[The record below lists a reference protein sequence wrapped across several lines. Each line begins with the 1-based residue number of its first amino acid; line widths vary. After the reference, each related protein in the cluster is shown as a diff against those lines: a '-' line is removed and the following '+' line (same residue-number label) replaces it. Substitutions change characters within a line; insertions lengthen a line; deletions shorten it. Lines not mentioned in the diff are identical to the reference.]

1 MEAFWIIQSSFSLF
15 GTKLA
20 RKQQKNYP
28 IFFMIFLV
36 LSILW
41 TKNARKSAEI
51 NFRDS
56 VVLQTNFDGA
66 AVFLDTI
73 EPSRSLCI
81 WRPKKGKYQVSIK
94 ITCLTVEV
102 SI

>member
-20 RKQQKNYP
+20 RKQQENYP

-41 TKNARKSAEI
+41 TKNARKSVEI

-56 VVLQTNFDGA
+56 VKLQPILMERRFFWTLLNHPDHCVYGG
-66 AVFLDTI
+66 L
-73 EPSRSLCI
+73 
-81 WRPKKGKYQVSIK
+81 KKGNINFQLK
-94 ITCLTVEV
+94 
-102 SI
+102 